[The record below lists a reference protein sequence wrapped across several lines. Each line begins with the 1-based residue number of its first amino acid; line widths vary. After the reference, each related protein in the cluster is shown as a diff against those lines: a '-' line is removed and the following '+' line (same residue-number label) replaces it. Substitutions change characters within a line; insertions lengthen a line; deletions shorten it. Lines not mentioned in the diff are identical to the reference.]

1 MKRNSVYHSGGSVA
15 NPAFTSVLSTMVL
28 VTLAL
33 LGCTQ
38 QAEQPSQPTEPLP
51 GGFEASGEELLI
63 GAVDEVVAIA
73 DWAGSLSA
81 LPPQEG
87 TAAGTTGAE
96 ADSVYVYGEL
106 TPDGYGAVVTERHAY
121 PKGLLLITV
130 RRSFGRNGG
139 FVSEVKRYVS
149 NESYAADQ
157 PQQSVLTEVVPL
169 LRDTIVTHV
178 VRNGNI
184 ETYTFRLPVVTRT
197 VNQVDNSTQVTS
209 RFALNGAIVS
219 EVNDG
224 VGTLIRRTL
233 SSTLASGALETRTE
247 YPDGRWRTVSTL
259 GRADGSILREI
270 TSGQ

>member
-1 MKRNSVYHSGGSVA
+1 MKKHSVDH
-15 NPAFTSVLSTMVL
+15 PAGPGAIPASTA
-28 VTLAL
+28 AL
-33 LGCTQ
+33 CMILLMTFALTGCTQ
-38 QAEQPSQPTEPLP
+38 EAEQPSQPAEPAA
-51 GGFEASGEELLI
+51 GGVVASGEELLV

-87 TAAGTTGAE
+87 DAAGTTGAE

-106 TPDGYGAVVTERHAY
+106 TPDGYGAVVTERHGY
-121 PKGLLLITV
+121 PKGLLLITL

-139 FVSEVKRYVS
+139 FVSDVKRYVS
-149 NESYAADQ
+149 HADFAADL
-157 PQQSVLTEVVPL
+157 PQQSVSTEVVPL

-178 VRNGNI
+178 VRNGNL

-197 VNQVDNSTQVTS
+197 INQADNSVQVTS
-209 RFALNGAIVS
+209 RFALNGAIVT
-219 EVNDG
+219 EMIDG

-233 SSTLASGALETRTE
+233 SSTLPSGALETRTE